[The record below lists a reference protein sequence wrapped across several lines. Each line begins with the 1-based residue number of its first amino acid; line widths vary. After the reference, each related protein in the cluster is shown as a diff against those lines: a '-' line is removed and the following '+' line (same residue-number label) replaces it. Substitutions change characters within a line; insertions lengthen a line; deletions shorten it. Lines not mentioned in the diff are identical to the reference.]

1 MSSIFNLQGA
11 WEQAQHTPSGTPQR
25 TIRHAYTIQAAS
37 RLIPPPVFLLLSIL
51 SVQLGAAI
59 AKNLFPI
66 LGSEGTVFVRISLAA
81 LIFMS
86 TSRPRLHNYTR
97 HDYLLVILFGITI
110 AAMNSLFYASISR
123 LPLGIAATLE
133 FIGPFGVALAG
144 SRRVSDLVWT
154 AMAAAGIILLAPI
167 GGNSLDPLGIVLALL
182 AGGGWASY
190 ILLNA
195 RIGRVF
201 PGGTGLALSMSVAAI
216 LLAPFSLTRVEPLAH
231 APVALLI
238 GIGMAILSTVIP
250 FSLELEALRRIPTR
264 VFGVLMSLEPAIAAL
279 IGFVVLGE
287 TIGLRA
293 LIAIALIVIASSGVS
308 FTGGH
313 DNSSQT

>member
-1 MSSIFNLQGA
+1 
-11 WEQAQHTPSGTPQR
+11 
-25 TIRHAYTIQAAS
+25 
-37 RLIPPPVFLLLSIL
+37 VL

-66 LGSEGTVFVRISLAA
+66 LGSEGTVFVRIALAA

-86 TSRPRLHNYTR
+86 ISRPRLRDYTR
-97 HDYLLVILFGITI
+97 RDYLLVVLFGVTI

-123 LPLGIAATLE
+123 LPLGVATTLE
-133 FIGPFGVALAG
+133 FIGPLGVSLVG

-154 AMAAAGIILLAPI
+154 ALAAAGIILLAPI
-167 GGNSLDPLGIVLALL
+167 GGGSLDPLGVVLALL
-182 AGGGWASY
+182 AGGGWAAY

-216 LLAPFSLTRVEPLAH
+216 LLVPFSLTSVGPLAH
-231 APVALLI
+231 DPVALLT

-250 FSLELEALRRIPTR
+250 FSLELEALRRIPAR
-264 VFGVLMSLEPAIAAL
+264 VFGVLMSLEPVIAAL

-287 TIGLRA
+287 TIGPRA
-293 LIAIALIVIASSGVS
+293 IIAMALIVLASSGVS
-308 FTGGH
+308 FTGGK
-313 DNSSQT
+313 DGGGQLPTA